1 MVDQTDLQE
10 APIVP
15 PGVDEGDL
23 LDIENSEPVEPVIE
37 AEPADLHAPL
47 DTAEQ
52 LVNERDARRAS
63 ALPSLPTRPGLTR
76 DNSVP
81 TQPGPPTQPPL
92 HLPPPAPPQQPPPD
106 TPADAL
112 SLSQLQSLVRQGG
125 LPKVEPQPYAF
136 TYDDASSLEEELEEW
151 FTYAVEE
158 QAMLLKAL
166 ASFALEWSSFNGQ
179 NESSYTEGG
188 LDWDKAAAEQQ
199 QEFVG
204 HLLKGIRE
212 EEPNERLKRLEAL
225 VYVLLGCWHESAG
238 LTKERGGDDEEKEN
252 KGTNAYEM
260 SGRQIDLTL
269 RNVRLLADSNG
280 IQTLVD
286 VLRTSCMRACGVISE
301 DEQHEGK
308 EAERREVWC
317 AMTAV
322 YVVLEV
328 ARYREKQEG
337 DLSLRSAVLELKE
350 PGLLMLLIDIISK
363 LRWDESI
370 NLPLSKVTLLLWK
383 TMLVCFGGLAEA
395 DKAKD
400 SFKDQN
406 LDAEDARGQPIIT
419 ASPLDYHLFR
429 QEISSKY
436 PAYNPP
442 APLFPLEP
450 ENNSILP
457 PLRNHPNKVAGN
469 HVFGSGLG
477 DTNGSNTSILH
488 QPVHIATPAPS
499 PPPSPAGPGGKGGK
513 KQNYQTNQLFPFLYP
528 PLDESS
534 NNLGGKGS
542 TDLQDM
548 LVGRKWEGSDIPASI
563 LEAAE
568 LFAKRMKATRAMKQ
582 LWEERVAFMKY
593 ERGWS
598 GPDDNPDVEE
608 LSLEPKKDE
617 PSNEK
622 PAAGSIEERMGL
634 VEDFYQRSLSSL
646 QSLIIVLIKAILA
659 HVTALV
665 TQSSGANGLQS
676 GFQYNDNVNGAPSQR
691 PETNGMDGHS
701 NTPATNEE
709 LDAMR
714 TQEVLDKAVT
724 GSLMLILKWF
734 KVSHILKFEYITQ
747 LLVDSSYVPLILK
760 LLQLQEIEKIVN
772 FKSEQEELNF
782 FNFCKSHSRNIPVED
797 TANPFEA
804 NPEHESDSD
813 DAAPPPIRL
822 TRNEST
828 DSGIDPLISSLPQ
841 PPEVDELG
849 FPTSELPSEPIT
861 TYSWRAFFTSI
872 NYMRI
877 MQKICK
883 NKAHRNLMLV
893 SYKSSQF
900 LRKSL
905 KVPQPQLRLYTLK
918 LFKNQVPYCGRKW
931 RQSNMRVITA
941 VYLHCRP
948 ELRDDWLAGSDVDA
962 EVDESVPLEQ
972 ALRSLTHW
980 FNLKRY
986 PESLGAKRGVLMQ
999 EVDFFRL
1006 ELEKMDWGVTQE
1018 EEELWQGEIDSN
1030 WGMDEV
1036 ERDRFLAGPKSKLNR
1051 KRAPLKAGNE
1061 SWASDEESDMDG
1073 AQDEGNGNDDVGKA
1087 DRLAI
1092 KDDMDLGGFAS
1103 QFNRKGARV
1112 IRREQEKKRVRR
1124 VRFDAA

>member
-1 MVDQTDLQE
+1 M
-10 APIVP
+10 P

-23 LDIENSEPVEPVIE
+23 LDIENSEPVEPMFE
-37 AEPADLHAPL
+37 AEPADLDAPL
-47 DTAEQ
+47 DSAGQ
-52 LVNERDARRAS
+52 LVDERDAGHTNT
-63 ALPSLPTRPGLTR
+63 LPSLPNRPGLMR
-76 DNSVP
+76 GNSVP
-81 TQPGPPTQPPL
+81 TPAPL
-92 HLPPPAPPQQPPPD
+92 HLPPPAPPNQPPPD
-106 TPADAL
+106 APSDSL
-112 SLSQLQSLVRQGG
+112 SLSQLQNLVQSGG
-125 LPKVEPQPYAF
+125 LPKVEPTPYAF

-158 QAMLLKAL
+158 QAMLLKAQ

-179 NESSYTEGG
+179 NETSYQEGG
-188 LDWDKAAAEQQ
+188 LDWNRASEHQHRAFLE
-199 QEFVG
+199 
-204 HLLKGIRE
+204 HLLQGIRE
-212 EEPNERLKRLEAL
+212 EEPSERLERLEAL
-225 VYVLLGCWHESAG
+225 VYVMLGCWHETAG
-238 LTKERGGDDEEKEN
+238 LPATAAEGDETEEQEDGAARKPSV
-252 KGTNAYEM
+252 AYER
-260 SGRQIDLTL
+260 SGQQVELIL
-269 RNVRLLADSNG
+269 RNVRLLAAGDG
-280 IQTLVD
+280 VQTLVD
-286 VLRTSCMRACGVISE
+286 VLRSSCMRACGVISE

-328 ARYREKQEG
+328 ARYQERKQE
-337 DLSLRSAVLELKE
+337 DLSIRSAVLNLKD
-350 PGLLMLLIDIISK
+350 PGLLMLLVELISK

-370 NLPLSKVTLLLWK
+370 SLPLSKVTLLLWK
-383 TMLVCFGGLAEA
+383 AMLVCFGGLAEA

-400 SFKDQN
+400 SFKDQS
-406 LDAEDARGQPIIT
+406 LDAADARGQPIIT

-442 APLFPLEP
+442 PPVFPLEP
-450 ENNSILP
+450 DNNSILP
-457 PLRNHPNKVAGN
+457 PLRNHPSKVAGN

-477 DTNGSNTSILH
+477 DTNGNNTSILH

-499 PPPSPAGPGGKGGK
+499 PPPSPAGSGGKGGK
-513 KQNYQTNQLFPFLYP
+513 KQNYQTNQMFPFLYP

-542 TDLQDM
+542 TDLQDI

-568 LFAKRMKATRAMKQ
+568 LFARRMKATRAMKQ

-598 GPDDNPDVEE
+598 GPDDNPDVDE
-608 LSLEPKKDE
+608 LSLEPKTGAPQK
-617 PSNEK
+617 EK
-622 PAAGSIEERMGL
+622 PPAGSIEERLDL
-634 VEDFYQRSLSSL
+634 VEDFYRKALPSL

-676 GFQYNDNVNGAPSQR
+676 GFQYQENANGNSAQK
-691 PETNGMDGHS
+691 PETNGMNGHS

-724 GSLMLILKWF
+724 GTLMLILKWF

-772 FKSEQEELNF
+772 FKSEQEELKYVNPTSISSRANNPSF
-782 FNFCKSHSRNIPVED
+782 FNFCRTHSRNVPEDGNNVETEEKPD
-797 TANPFEA
+797 ND
-804 NPEHESDSD
+804 SDSD

-822 TRNEST
+822 SRGEIT
-828 DSGIDPLISSLPQ
+828 DADIEHPPHIPLPQ

-861 TYSWRAFFTSI
+861 NFSWRAFFTSI
-872 NYMRI
+872 NYVRI

-900 LRKSL
+900 LKKSL

-986 PESLGAKRGVLMQ
+986 PESLGAKPGVLGEEM
-999 EVDFFRL
+999 DFFRN
-1006 ELEKMDWGVTQE
+1006 ELEKMDWGE
-1018 EEELWQGEIDSN
+1018 EMVAEGEFDQG
-1030 WGMDEV
+1030 WGDLQV
-1036 ERDRFLAGPKSKLNR
+1036 EG
-1051 KRAPLKAGNE
+1051 
-1061 SWASDEESDMDG
+1061 W
-1073 AQDEGNGNDDVGKA
+1073 
-1087 DRLAI
+1087 
-1092 KDDMDLGGFAS
+1092 
-1103 QFNRKGARV
+1103 
-1112 IRREQEKKRVRR
+1112 
-1124 VRFDAA
+1124 

>member
-1 MVDQTDLQE
+1 MRTPD
-10 APIVP
+10 AP
-15 PGVDEGDL
+15 
-23 LDIENSEPVEPVIE
+23 
-37 AEPADLHAPL
+37 PA
-47 DTAEQ
+47 
-52 LVNERDARRAS
+52 
-63 ALPSLPTRPGLTR
+63 LPTRPSLARGV
-76 DNSVP
+76 SVP
-81 TQPGPPTQPPL
+81 TPTQQPPTQPPL

-106 TPADAL
+106 APADAL
-112 SLSQLQSLVRQGG
+112 GLAQPLSG
-125 LPKVEPQPYAF
+125 LPRAEPQPYAF
-136 TYDDASSLEEELEEW
+136 VYDDAASLEEELEEW
-151 FTYAVEE
+151 FSYAVEE
-158 QAMLLKAL
+158 QAMLLHAR
-166 ASFALEWSSFNGQ
+166 ASFAVEWGRFEQRGW
-179 NESSYTEGG
+179 EGAG
-188 LDWDKAAAEQQ
+188 LRRHA
-199 QEFVG
+199 EFVKG
-204 HLLKGIRE
+204 LLDGVATGLLDD
-212 EEPNERLKRLEAL
+212 RLRGLEAL
-225 VYVLLGCWHESAG
+225 VYVLLGCWDETAG
-238 LTKERGGDDEEKEN
+238 LEREERS
-252 KGTNAYEM
+252 NAYEKDGHGLDEKR
-260 SGRQIDLTL
+260 SNAFDKSARQVDWIQ
-269 RNVRLLADSNG
+269 RNVRLLADCG
-280 IQTLVD
+280 GVQTLVD
-286 VLRTSCMRACGVISE
+286 VLRTSCMRACGLISE
-301 DEQHEGK
+301 DEQHESK

-328 ARYREKQEG
+328 ARYQEKKG
-337 DLSLRSAVLELKE
+337 DGLGLRSAVLDLKE

-370 NLPLSKVTLLLWK
+370 NLPLSKVALLLWK
-383 TMLVCFGGLAEA
+383 AMLVCFGGLAEA
-395 DKAKD
+395 DKAKK
-400 SFKDQN
+400 SFKDQD
-406 LDAEDARGQPIIT
+406 LDAEDDRGQPIIT

-477 DTNGSNTSILH
+477 DTNGNTTSILH

-513 KQNYQTNQLFPFLYP
+513 KQNYQTNQMFPFLYP

-598 GPDDNPDVEE
+598 GPDDNPDVDE
-608 LSLEPKKDE
+608 LSLEPKNDAPAK
-617 PSNEK
+617 EK

-634 VEDFYQRSLSSL
+634 VEDFYQKSLSSL

-676 GFQYNDNVNGAPSQR
+676 GFQYNDNVNGASSQR
-691 PETNGMDGHS
+691 PETNGVNGHS

-724 GSLMLILKWF
+724 GTLMLILKWF
-734 KVSHILKFEYITQ
+734 KVSHILKFEYIAQ

-782 FNFCKSHSRNIPVED
+782 FNFCRSHSRNKPPED
-797 TANPFEA
+797 TTTSEA
-804 NPEHESDSD
+804 SLEHDSDSD

-822 TRNEST
+822 TRNDST
-828 DSGIDPLISSLPQ
+828 DSGAEPFMSSLPQ

-877 MQKICK
+877 MQKMCK

-980 FNLKRY
+980 YHLKRY
-986 PESLGAKRGVLMQ
+986 PESLGARPGVLMQ
-999 EVDFFRL
+999 DLDFFRL
-1006 ELEKMDWGVTQE
+1006 ELEKMDWAGALE
-1018 EEELWQGEIDSN
+1018 GE
-1030 WGMDEV
+1030 DE
-1036 ERDRFLAGPKSKLNR
+1036 
-1051 KRAPLKAGNE
+1051 
-1061 SWASDEESDMDG
+1061 W
-1073 AQDEGNGNDDVGKA
+1073 
-1087 DRLAI
+1087 
-1092 KDDMDLGGFAS
+1092 LGGE
-1103 QFNRKGARV
+1103 G
-1112 IRREQEKKRVRR
+1112 EGW
-1124 VRFDAA
+1124 

>member
-1 MVDQTDLQE
+1 MVEQKDVQE
-10 APIVP
+10 APSVP

-52 LVNERDARRAS
+52 LLDARDAGRTGALA
-63 ALPSLPTRPGLTR
+63 ALPGGRPGLAR
-76 DNSVP
+76 GNSV
-81 TQPGPPTQPPL
+81 PTQPPL

-106 TPADAL
+106 TPSSTAL
-112 SLSQLQSLVRQGG
+112 SLTQLHDLVKQGG
-125 LPKVEPQPYAF
+125 LPRAEPTPYAF
-136 TYDDASSLEEELEEW
+136 AYDDASSLEEELEEW

-158 QAMLLKAL
+158 QAMLLKAQ
-166 ASFALEWSSFNGQ
+166 ASFALAWSSFNGH
-179 NESSYTEGG
+179 NETSYTQGG
-188 LDWDKAAAEQQ
+188 LDWTRATDQQ
-199 QEFVG
+199 HSHENFLE
-204 HLLKGIRE
+204 HLLQGIRE
-212 EEPNERLKRLEAL
+212 EEPTERLKRLEAL
-225 VYVLLGCWHESAG
+225 VYVLLGCWHETAG
-238 LTKERGGDDEEKEN
+238 LPRRASAADEDKDTQAQGQSQDEGEGEGAGAARKPSA
-252 KGTNAYEM
+252 AYKR
-260 SGRQIDLTL
+260 STQQVDLIL
-269 RNVRLLADSNG
+269 RNVTLLVACNG
-280 IQTLVD
+280 VQTLVD
-286 VLRTSCMRACGVISE
+286 ILRTSCMRACGVISE

-308 EAERREVWC
+308 EAERRETWC
-317 AMTAV
+317 AMTLV

-328 ARYREKQEG
+328 ARYREREEN
-337 DLSLRSAVLELKE
+337 DLSLRSVILDLRE
-350 PGLLMLLIDIISK
+350 PGLLMLLIELISK

-370 NLPLSKVTLLLWK
+370 TLPLNKVTLLLWK
-383 TMLVCFGGLAEA
+383 AMLVCFGGLSEA
-395 DKAKD
+395 DKAKE
-400 SFKDQN
+400 SFKDKN

-450 ENNSILP
+450 DNNSILP

-477 DTNGSNTSILH
+477 DTNGNNTSILH

-513 KQNYQTNQLFPFLYP
+513 KQNYQTNQMFPFLYP

-568 LFAKRMKATRAMKQ
+568 LFAKRMKASRAMKQ

-608 LSLEPKKDE
+608 LSLEPKE
-617 PSNEK
+617 GAPSKEK
-622 PAAGSIEERMGL
+622 PAPGSIEERMGV
-634 VEDFYQRSLSSL
+634 VEDFYRNSLSSL

-676 GFQYNDNVNGAPSQR
+676 GFQYNDNVNGMPAQR
-691 PETNGMDGHS
+691 PETNGVNGHS

-724 GSLMLILKWF
+724 GALMLILKWF

-772 FKSEQEELNF
+772 FKSEQEELKYVLSFSLWIRMLANNHSF
-782 FNFCKSHSRNIPVED
+782 FNFCRAHSRNVPDDGID
-797 TANPFEA
+797 DSAKDKA
-804 NPEHESDSD
+804 DDDSDSD
-813 DAAPPPIRL
+813 EAVPPPIRL
-822 TRNEST
+822 TRNESV
-828 DSGIDPLISSLPQ
+828 DSGVEPLALPSLPQ

-861 TYSWRAFFTSI
+861 TFSWRSFFTSI

-883 NKAHRNLMLV
+883 HKAHRNLMLV

-986 PESLGAKRGVLMQ
+986 PESLGAKPGVLGEEM
-999 EVDFFRL
+999 DFFRN
-1006 ELEKMDWGVTQE
+1006 ELEKMDWGELQE
-1018 EEELWQGEIDSN
+1018 QG
-1030 WGMDEV
+1030 
-1036 ERDRFLAGPKSKLNR
+1036 
-1051 KRAPLKAGNE
+1051 
-1061 SWASDEESDMDG
+1061 
-1073 AQDEGNGNDDVGKA
+1073 DEGFE
-1087 DRLAI
+1087 
-1092 KDDMDLGGFAS
+1092 LGWEGQS
-1103 QFNRKGARV
+1103 EGW
-1112 IRREQEKKRVRR
+1112 
-1124 VRFDAA
+1124 